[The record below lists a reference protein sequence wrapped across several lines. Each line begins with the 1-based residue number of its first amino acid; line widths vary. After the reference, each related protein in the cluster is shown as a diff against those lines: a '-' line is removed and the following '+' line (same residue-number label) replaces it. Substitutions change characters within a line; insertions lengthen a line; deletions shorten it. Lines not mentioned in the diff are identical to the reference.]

1 MDIEEARQFLRENHN
16 VVACTLRQNGEPA
29 MSPITVGVDEEGY
42 AVISSRETAFKV
54 KHLRRD
60 PRVWLCC
67 LTKQF
72 YGQWLL
78 IHGRANIVSLP
89 EAMDGLIDYYR
100 RISGE
105 HPDWDDYRQAM
116 VGDQRVLIRV
126 AIERV
131 GPQQHG

>member
-16 VVACTLRQNGEPA
+16 VVVCTLRQNGEPT
-29 MSPITVGVDEEGY
+29 MSPITAGVDDDGY
-42 AVISSRETAFKV
+42 AVISSRETAYKV

-78 IHGRANIVSLP
+78 ITGRATIVSLP
-89 EAMDGLIDYYR
+89 DAMDGLIDYYR

-116 VGDQRVLIRV
+116 ERDRRVIVRIT
-126 AIERV
+126 IERA
-131 GPQQHG
+131 GPNVSG